1 MAELSHKFSPKQEL
15 AKYISKNI
23 TATKNVYR
31 MGGMMIPYIEF
42 MANLRNTFKIHVPN
56 LKWFPIF
63 YSTCLMFI
71 THKVARHGQW
81 LMVIAQVAT

>member
-31 MGGMMIPYIEF
+31 MGGMMIPYVEF

-56 LKWFPIF
+56 LK
-63 YSTCLMFI
+63 
-71 THKVARHGQW
+71 
-81 LMVIAQVAT
+81 

>member
-1 MAELSHKFSPKQEL
+1 MFLVRPVAELSHKFSPKQEL

-23 TATKNVYR
+23 TATKNVFR
-31 MGGMMIPYIEF
+31 MGGMMIPYVEF

-63 YSTCLMFI
+63 IYYLFDVYYT
-71 THKVARHGQW
+71 
-81 LMVIAQVAT
+81 